1 MHLVLF
7 GGAFDPLHNGH
18 VDIVDHIKNTYPHD
32 LLALVPTGQ
41 PVHKERA
48 FFSNDAR
55 LMMLKSVFQNYLNVV
70 IMIMKPKMKK
80 PHTLLIQFLLKKTV

>member
-32 LLALVPTGQ
+32 LLALVPTGN
-41 PVHKERA
+41 PCIKNVL
-48 FFSNDAR
+48 FSNDAR
-55 LMMLKSVFQNYLNVV
+55 LMMLKSVFQ
-70 IMIMKPKMKK
+70 II
-80 PHTLLIQFLLKKTV
+80 